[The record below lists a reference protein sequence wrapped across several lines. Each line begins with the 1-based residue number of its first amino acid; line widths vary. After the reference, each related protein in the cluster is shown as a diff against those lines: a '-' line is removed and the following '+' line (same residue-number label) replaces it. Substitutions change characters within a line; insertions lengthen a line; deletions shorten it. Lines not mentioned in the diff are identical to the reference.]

1 MVRMVEIMESESEHD
16 LHPGVHPVVDSDN
29 GDDVGSEEPQTLDP
43 PVPQLI
49 GLGILLLAT
58 LATIAAGYFHGKM
71 HLITVLKNA
80 AHS

>member
-1 MVRMVEIMESESEHD
+1 MVETMESESEHD

-29 GDDVGSEEPQTLDP
+29 GDDMGSEEPQTLEP

-49 GLGILLLAT
+49 GLGILFIAT

-71 HLITVLKNA
+71 HLITTLQNA
-80 AHS
+80 VK